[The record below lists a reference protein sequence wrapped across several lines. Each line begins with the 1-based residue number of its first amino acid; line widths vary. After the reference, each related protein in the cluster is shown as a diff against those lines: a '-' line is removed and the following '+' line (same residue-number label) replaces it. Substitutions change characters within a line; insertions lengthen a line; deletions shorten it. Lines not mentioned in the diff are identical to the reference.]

1 MVITCGAKIILKK
14 ILISEKELRDINFE
28 RLKNALVYIK
38 KKTYLILMIT
48 CIYANNIITGSNNI
62 TLRKVNVR
70 QCGSN
75 KMYIIEYL
83 IEDKIY

>member
-70 QCGSN
+70 LC
-75 KMYIIEYL
+75 
-83 IEDKIY
+83 

>member
-1 MVITCGAKIILKK
+1 
-14 ILISEKELRDINFE
+14 
-28 RLKNALVYIK
+28 
-38 KKTYLILMIT
+38 MIT

-75 KMYIIEYL
+75 KTYIIEYL

>member
-38 KKTYLILMIT
+38 KKLT
-48 CIYANNIITGSNNI
+48 
-62 TLRKVNVR
+62 
-70 QCGSN
+70 
-75 KMYIIEYL
+75 
-83 IEDKIY
+83 

>member
-1 MVITCGAKIILKK
+1 MWCKNYIKK
-14 ILISEKELRDINFE
+14 NIDLWKRIEGYQFWTIKKCIG
-28 RLKNALVYIK
+28 VYK

-75 KMYIIEYL
+75 KTYIIEYL